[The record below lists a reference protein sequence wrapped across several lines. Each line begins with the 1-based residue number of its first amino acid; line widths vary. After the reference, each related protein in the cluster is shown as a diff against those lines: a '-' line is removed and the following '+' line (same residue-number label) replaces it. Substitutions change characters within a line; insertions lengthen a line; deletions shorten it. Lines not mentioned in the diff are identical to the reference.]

1 MNSGS
6 NTMAQVSVATGAAS
20 LLGSGCCC
28 LPLVSYIAM
37 AIVPP
42 LAIAAIVTGVMAQ
55 SSAAEH
61 GGGGMAK
68 LGIGLG
74 IATFV
79 LDIGMV
85 ALSVFMGVGFVSL
98 IAILGSM

>member
-1 MNSGS
+1 MDSGS

-20 LLGSGCCC
+20 LIGSGCCC
-28 LPLVSYIAM
+28 MPFVSYMAM
-37 AIVPP
+37 AVVPP
-42 LAIAAIVTGVMAQ
+42 LAIAAIITGTMAL
-55 SSAAEH
+55 SSAEEQ

-85 ALSVFMGVGFVSL
+85 ALSFFMGVGLVSL
-98 IAILGSM
+98 IAILEAM

>member
-6 NTMAQVSVATGAAS
+6 NAMAQLSVAAGAAS

-28 LPLVSYIAM
+28 LPFVSYIAM

-42 LAIAAIVTGVMAQ
+42 LAIAAIVTGVMAL

-68 LGIGLG
+68 MGIGLG

-85 ALSVFMGVGFVSL
+85 ALSFFMGVGLVSL
-98 IAILGSM
+98 AAILDAM

>member
-1 MNSGS
+1 MDQLVRALVQQSE
-6 NTMAQVSVATGAAS
+6 TLKLQAQAIIL
-20 LLGSGCCC
+20 LLG
-28 LPLVSYIAM
+28 
-37 AIVPP
+37 
-42 LAIAAIVTGVMAQ
+42 TGEDELQRVRQ
-55 SSAAEH
+55 QFSIGEHRGERGGGRCAEEQ

-85 ALSVFMGVGFVSL
+85 ALSFFMGVGLVSL
-98 IAILGSM
+98 IAILEAM